1 MDFSRR
7 KFLALAGASTVGTV
21 MLSPLQ
27 LMAQSKLRGRPIAS
41 KGYGSLKSDRALLLD
56 LPPGF
61 RYRAFSRTGDLMSDG
76 NPVPGAHDGMAAF
89 AGPRNT
95 TILVRNH
102 ELGPDRSPGII
113 APEAKQYDPLCKG
126 GTTTLIVDRDRQL
139 VKDYASLA
147 GTSFNCSGGA
157 TPWGSWISCEENI
170 ATLATNKE
178 DSPKNVSKKH
188 GYNFE
193 VPSKSQG
200 LVEPIPLVA
209 MGRFNHEAI
218 AVDPTTGIVY
228 QTEDRG
234 DGLFYRFIPKE
245 RGNLAAGGVLEA
257 LKIKKRPQAITK
269 AKFPLRQPMAV
280 EWVRIED
287 VDPDTDSVRVEGFS
301 KGAAQFSR
309 SEGLCYGRGEVYFCC
324 TDGGATRAGQIW
336 RYLPKNNTIELF
348 LEPSE
353 RSLMENP
360 DNIVVSPWGDLFFCE
375 DGGGSQYIVGVKPNG
390 QAYRFA
396 RNAVNELELAGVCFS
411 PDGRTMFVNMQIPG
425 ITFAIWGP
433 WSERA

>member
-27 LMAQSKLRGRPIAS
+27 LMAQSKLRGRPIAT
-41 KGYGSLKSDRALLLD
+41 KGYGSLKSDRAGLLD
-56 LPPGF
+56 LPAGF
-61 RYRAFSRTGDLMSDG
+61 RYRAFSRTGNVMSDG

-89 AGPRNT
+89 RGPKNT
-95 TILVRNH
+95 TILIRNH
-102 ELGPDRSPGII
+102 ELAPDGLPGII
-113 APEAKQYDPLCKG
+113 ATKAKQYDPLCKG
-126 GTTTLIVDRDRQL
+126 GTTTLIIDRDRRL
-139 VKDYASLA
+139 VKHYASLA
-147 GTSFNCSGGA
+147 GTYRNCAGGP

-170 ATLATNKE
+170 STPASNQKGN
-178 DSPKNVSKKH
+178 PKNVSKKH

-193 VPSKSQG
+193 VPSKAKG
-200 LVEPIPLVA
+200 LVEPIPLIA
-209 MGRFNHEAI
+209 MGRFYHEAI
-218 AVDPTTGIVY
+218 AIDPTTGIVY

-234 DGLFYRFIPKE
+234 DGLFYRFIPKQ

-257 LKIKKRPQAITK
+257 LKIKKMPQAITK
-269 AKFPLRQPMAV
+269 ANFPARQPMAV

-287 VDPDTDSVRVEGFS
+287 VDPDTDSVRAEGFS

-309 SEGLCYGRGEVYFCC
+309 GEGLCYGKGEVYFCC
-324 TDGGATRAGQIW
+324 TDGGASRAGQIW

-348 LEPSE
+348 LEPSD

-360 DNIVVSPWGDLFFCE
+360 DNIVVSPWGDLIFCE
-375 DGGGSQYIVGVKPNG
+375 DGGGSQYVVGVKPNG
-390 QAYRFA
+390 QTYRIA

-411 PDGRTMFVNMQIPG
+411 PDGRTMFVNIQIPG